1 MVKKYKILAVSSGG
15 LKGLSGINAN
25 LFATLSK
32 KHEVIG
38 IIDNK
43 FSGISRY
50 YNILNAF
57 LKTPGY
63 SKYLHPLHEI
73 YSGNVSYYAYRT
85 KYYLFKRHK
94 MFEKQLKLFDNNNY
108 DLILQTTWM
117 PPIIEKSRNVRCV
130 FTSFT
135 TKMSE
140 NEYPQW
146 ARFLDEADRN
156 LYVEY
161 ETKTFNNASCIF
173 TTSEYTKKA
182 IIRDYNVDG
191 EKIYVVYNGI
201 NVKEVSGNTKKKYD
215 KTILFVGFDFERKG
229 GPTLIR
235 AFEILKKTIPDAKLI
250 MVGANPDI
258 NIPDV
263 KIMGSLSHP
272 DVVKLYQQCSV
283 FAMPSLSEP
292 FGIVFLEAM
301 ANKLPCVGCTVNA
314 MPEIIEDGKTGFL
327 IEPNNH
333 EQLAEKLI
341 LLLKDEKLMK
351 RMGDAGRR
359 RVEEVFTWDKVVERI
374 SNEFGKLIG
383 R

>member
-1 MVKKYKILAVSSGG
+1 MVQKYKILAVSSGG

-25 LFATLSK
+25 LFKTLSK
-32 KHEVIG
+32 KHEVVG

-57 LKTPGY
+57 LKTSGY
-63 SKYLHPLHEI
+63 SKYLHPLREI
-73 YSGNVSYYAYRT
+73 YGGNVSYYTYRT

-94 MFEKQLKLFDNNNY
+94 MFKKQLKSFDDHDY

-117 PPIIEKSRNVRCV
+117 PPIIEKPRNVRCV

-146 ARFLDEADRN
+146 ARFLDESNRN

-182 IIRDYNVDG
+182 IIRDYNVDA
-191 EKIYVVYNGI
+191 EKIFVVYNGI
-201 NVKEVSGNTKKKYD
+201 NIKEVSGNTKKKYN

-235 AFEILKKTIPDAKLI
+235 AFEILKNTMPDAKLI
-250 MVGANPDI
+250 IVGANPDI
-258 NIPDV
+258 SMPDV
-263 KIMGSLSHP
+263 EIMGSLSHP
-272 DVVKLYQQCSV
+272 DVVELYQKCSV

-301 ANKLPCVGCTVNA
+301 ANQLPCIGCNVNA

-341 LLLKDEKLMK
+341 VLLEDDNLMK
-351 RMGDAGRR
+351 IMGEAGRR
-359 RVEEVFTWDKVVERI
+359 KVELFFTWDKVVERMTAGFDKI
-374 SNEFGKLIG
+374 C
-383 R
+383 